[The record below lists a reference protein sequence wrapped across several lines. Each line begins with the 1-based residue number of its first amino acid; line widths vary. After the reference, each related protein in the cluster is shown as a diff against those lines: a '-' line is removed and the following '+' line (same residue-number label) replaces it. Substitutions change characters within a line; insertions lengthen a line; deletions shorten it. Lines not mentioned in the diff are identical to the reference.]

1 MINRKKKNQS
11 RKANNPVGKRKFRL
25 FLQRSILA
33 AKLLLIA
40 GIVTI
45 FTLIY
50 LNINFISK
58 DWYKFTANLGFTV
71 EKINVEG
78 QNYTTN
84 EKIGKILK
92 IKPGMPIFAIS
103 LDNLKERLENLEWIK
118 HANVKRELPN
128 SINISIIERTPIAL
142 GQKDRKLYIIDDE
155 GMVIRE
161 KNLAA
166 HSHLPI
172 IIGEGAEI
180 YANSLIKM
188 LKVDEDLFKH
198 ITSIIRVS
206 ERRWNVRFDNDL
218 EVKLP
223 EEEIEVAWQK
233 IVKMY
238 KNKELFL
245 PENASLDLRIA
256 NKIYVEK
263 K

>member
-1 MINRKKKNQS
+1 
-11 RKANNPVGKRKFRL
+11 
-25 FLQRSILA
+25 
-33 AKLLLIA
+33 
-40 GIVTI
+40 
-45 FTLIY
+45 
-50 LNINFISK
+50 
-58 DWYKFTANLGFTV
+58 
-71 EKINVEG
+71 
-78 QNYTTN
+78 
-84 EKIGKILK
+84 
-92 IKPGMPIFAIS
+92 
-103 LDNLKERLENLEWIK
+103 
-118 HANVKRELPN
+118 
-128 SINISIIERTPIAL
+128 
-142 GQKDRKLYIIDDE
+142 
-155 GMVIRE
+155 
-161 KNLAA
+161 
-166 HSHLPI
+166 
-172 IIGEGAEI
+172 
-180 YANSLIKM
+180 M